1 MLLLLLL
8 PPAGLTCLH
17 FKLCSLQDMSH
28 LPITLPPHKS
38 KHIFMLL
45 LPPAGLT
52 CLHLKECSLQDM
64 SPPPL
69 HDPNRSSTLRFH
81 SGVEALGPLWPRLQ
95 HLEELLLCS
104 KSLGADVVKHVQ
116 LPEDVPLEF
125 LVVSNCRGLF
135 PHFTPQLAKMTR
147 LQELHAKDCGICAA
161 DLAAIAPALSSSL
174 TLLDL
179 SFNGGYNSWSP
190 RALYGSLGSLLQ
202 LTALQHLDVQQCV
215 IADNI
220 ESTTHKDGPVCAAL
234 AAALTGLTYLAIGA
248 SWKCD
253 PISAAD
259 AAQLAK
265 LTQLQELHL
274 HDIELGFEGVAFLSS
289 LTKLTLLELNECNPG
304 AAGKA
309 AIRAALPG
317 VRLIIEDMDELMRS
331 SSGYGGGRE
340 YDSCG
345 GGGG

>member
-1 MLLLLLL
+1 MLL
-8 PPAGLTCLH
+8 P
-17 FKLCSLQDMSH
+17 
-28 LPITLPPHKS
+28 
-38 KHIFMLL
+38 

-64 SPPPL
+64 SPPPVYN
-69 HDPNRSSTLRFH
+69 PNHNSTLRFH

-104 KSLGADVVKHVQ
+104 KSLGADVIQHLQ
-116 LPEDVPLEF
+116 LPGDAALDI
-125 LVVSNCRGLF
+125 LDVSNCRGLF

-147 LQELHAKDCGICAA
+147 LQQLHAKDCGICAA
-161 DLAAIAPALSSSL
+161 DLAAVAPSLCSSL

-179 SFNGGYNSWSP
+179 SYNGGYNAWRP

-215 IADNI
+215 ISDSIDSVAYA
-220 ESTTHKDGPVCAAL
+220 DGPVCSAL
-234 AAALTGLTYLAIGA
+234 AGALTGLTYLAIGA
-248 SWKCD
+248 SRKCD
-253 PISAAD
+253 PVRAAD
-259 AAQLAK
+259 AAQLAT

-274 HDIELGFEGVAFLSS
+274 HDIELGFEGVGFLSS
-289 LTKLTLLELNECNPG
+289 LTQLALLELNECKPG

-317 VRLIIEDMDELMRS
+317 VKLISMDIDEVMRS
-331 SSGYGGGRE
+331 SSWGGGYGG

-345 GGGG
+345 GRGWSDSDDGALWSDWDESPGFQM